1 MHPNFPDAPGS
12 PSQWGEYRLLV
23 LAELERLGRQLGEL
37 ETETQ
42 RQSVEITAL
51 NTKATLWGAAAGCVM
66 AFVIAVVPLL
76 VKADG
81 PKPTTQSQV
90 VTAPAPVVLER
101 RPDGTYRRVEVPA
114 EGPGP
119 QAP

>member
-1 MHPNFPDAPGS
+1 MNPMFPDPPGT

-76 VKADG
+76 VKADDA
-81 PKPTTQSQV
+81 KPPVQNQT
-90 VTAPAPVVLER
+90 VTSSPVLLER
-101 RPDGTYRRVEVPA
+101 RPDGTYRRIEVPT

-119 QAP
+119 HTP